1 MVKKIKFIIQE
12 QKRIDVLIAEHLPEL
27 SRSQARKLIDNGN
40 VLINNQKVKAS
51 LIPQISSEVKITLPL
66 IEDFDELAS
75 KINIEILYEDE
86 SMVALNK
93 PAGLLVHPSEN
104 NLIEVTLLNIMRQRY
119 PSVIDIGNTNLSG
132 VVHRLDRDT
141 SGVMVFA
148 KNRLAQNILKDQ
160 WKNRETLKIY
170 HAVVKG
176 CPTPN
181 EGIIEAPIGKDPA
194 NTGKQAVVEDGLSA
208 ETSYEV
214 IKNYNNKYSLLE
226 VKIKTGRTHQ
236 IRVHLAAIGYPI
248 IGDKLYGIPVDQIQR
263 QALHSKM
270 LGVKIPSTDEWKEFT
285 SDLPQDMIE
294 LIEYLETNT

>member
-148 KNRLAQNILKDQ
+148 KNRLAQNILKD
-160 WKNRETLKIY
+160 
-170 HAVVKG
+170 
-176 CPTPN
+176 
-181 EGIIEAPIGKDPA
+181 
-194 NTGKQAVVEDGLSA
+194 LS
-208 ETSYEV
+208 
-214 IKNYNNKYSLLE
+214 
-226 VKIKTGRTHQ
+226 
-236 IRVHLAAIGYPI
+236 
-248 IGDKLYGIPVDQIQR
+248 
-263 QALHSKM
+263 LHIAMK
-270 LGVKIPSTDEWKEFT
+270 
-285 SDLPQDMIE
+285 
-294 LIEYLETNT
+294 

>member
-12 QKRIDVLIAEHLPEL
+12 QKRIDVLIAEYLPEL

-51 LIPQISSEVKITLPL
+51 LMPQISSEVKITLPL

-75 KINIEILYEDE
+75 KINIEIIYEDE

-148 KNRLAQNILKDQ
+148 KNRLAQNILKD
-160 WKNRETLKIY
+160 LK
-170 HAVVKG
+170 KL
-176 CPTPN
+176 
-181 EGIIEAPIGKDPA
+181 D
-194 NTGKQAVVEDGLSA
+194 
-208 ETSYEV
+208 
-214 IKNYNNKYSLLE
+214 LL
-226 VKIKTGRTHQ
+226 
-236 IRVHLAAIGYPI
+236 
-248 IGDKLYGIPVDQIQR
+248 
-263 QALHSKM
+263 
-270 LGVKIPSTDEWKEFT
+270 
-285 SDLPQDMIE
+285 
-294 LIEYLETNT
+294 